1 MLARVNQG
9 QSVRNYNKILIKS
22 MKNIKNQKRLNLRM
36 IISKKDYQ
44 NFIKHA
50 NNKSTCFSKD

>member
-22 MKNIKNQKRLNLRM
+22 MKNIKNQNRLNLRM

-50 NNKSTCFSKD
+50 NNKSPCFSKD